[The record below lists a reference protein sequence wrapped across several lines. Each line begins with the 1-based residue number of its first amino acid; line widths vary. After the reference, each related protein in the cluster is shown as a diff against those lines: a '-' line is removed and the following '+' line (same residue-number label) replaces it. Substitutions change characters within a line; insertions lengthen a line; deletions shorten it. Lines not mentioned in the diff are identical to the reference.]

1 LHHWSM
7 AIPVT
12 MFLALATFLYFQSWV
27 HLRRALP
34 PVVTLGHLAAFICG
48 ISSIWIAVASPL
60 AMLDHELLS
69 AHMVQ
74 HLLLMAVGPPLVL
87 IGGAPACLLLG
98 LRRGLVRDWFLPFCR
113 LSPVRQLRGIALH
126 PMFCWTVASITVIG
140 WHLPR
145 LFALGLHSNLWH
157 GIQQASFLLAGL
169 LFWRPV
175 LQAWTSVGDPA
186 KWSIPLYLFLATL
199 PCDALSAFL
208 TFCGRVVYG
217 SYLSESGI
225 FGISPLQDQEWAGVL
240 MWVCVTFIYMVPALV
255 LMIRILSPRVTG
267 DTQIDS
273 NRSLGGAWP
282 EVS

>member
-1 LHHWSM
+1 LHHCSM

-12 MFLALATFLYFQSWV
+12 MFLALATFLYFRGWV

-34 PVVTLGHLAAFICG
+34 SVVTLGQLAAFICG
-48 ISSIWIAVASPL
+48 ISVIWISVASPL

-69 AHMVQ
+69 VHMVQ
-74 HLLLMAVGPPLVL
+74 HLLLMAVAPPLVL
-87 IGGAPACLLLG
+87 IGGAPACLLLRF
-98 LRRGLVRDWFLPFCR
+98 RRRLVQDWFLPFCR
-113 LSPVRQLRGIALH
+113 VSPVRPLRGIVLH
-126 PMFCWTVASITVIG
+126 PVFCWTVASITVIG

-145 LFALGLHSNLWH
+145 LFGLGLNSNLWH
-157 GIQQASFLLAGL
+157 GIQQVSFLLAGL
-169 LFWRPV
+169 LFWWPV
-175 LQAWTSVGDPA
+175 VQAWRSIGDPA

-217 SYLSESGI
+217 SYLSESRI

-255 LMIRILSPRVTG
+255 LMIRILSPRVGG
-267 DTQIDS
+267 DTQID
-273 NRSLGGAWP
+273 NNQSLDGAWL